1 MEDGGRGEN
10 QKYCIAQVQ
19 IWPFWP
25 SWPSPDLL
33 PIWTWTWAWL
43 KAKKR
48 HSNYRWTNPHPVG
61 WCLPHSFQLCSV
73 FWSSYCYSDQLHSV
87 NWIFCVSK
95 WSLMCFVLRQ
105 SNHKILFFRIYFC
118 LKTRN
123 ETSLVTSMGLCLA
136 EEENLNQRKKKSLM
150 KALKMSII
158 HCVVFIISW
167 TPYTFMATW

>member
-1 MEDGGRGEN
+1 MRCP
-10 QKYCIAQVQ
+10 K
-19 IWPFWP
+19 
-25 SWPSPDLL
+25 SRL
-33 PIWTWTWAWL
+33 PIQIIVFDKLELIIFVSQGLTLSTASL
-43 KAKKR
+43 V
-48 HSNYRWTNPHPVG
+48 HSNCRWANPHPVG